1 MSPDLDSM
9 TPQTLAE
16 QTLAEQTLAEQTLA
30 EQTLAEACAHELY
43 RRDNASQQ
51 AGMTLESVAPGQS
64 AVTMTV
70 RDDMVQGHNTCHGGF
85 MFALADS
92 AFAFA
97 CNTYN
102 KPTVAM
108 GCSIDYVAPALLGD
122 VLTATARER
131 SRSGRTGNYDVDIH
145 DQNGRLIA
153 LFHGKAYQ
161 IRGQILASTKP
172 SNEPTQNANPGD
184 SE

>member
-1 MSPDLDSM
+1 MNPDTNDM
-9 TPQTLAE
+9 TPQQLADACA
-16 QTLAEQTLAEQTLA
+16 QTLYL
-30 EQTLAEACAHELY
+30 
-43 RRDNASQQ
+43 RDNASQQ
-51 AGMTLESVAPGQS
+51 AGMTLESVQPGQS
-64 AVTMTV
+64 VVRMTV

-102 KPTVAM
+102 KPTVAI

-145 DQNGRLIA
+145 NQEGQLIA

-161 IRGQILASTKP
+161 IRGQILASSSTP
-172 SNEPTQNANPGD
+172 STTAAEPTQDATPGD
-184 SE
+184 PE